1 MCGRSLDGNREIS
14 RPTGGSRLSIR
25 PASGRRGAVADDE
38 RPREV
43 RLRRSSD
50 EPDEQGRATGRGAGG
65 AKGGDR
71 GECGT
76 AKHVPGAE
84 PGKRVPG
91 AGPHT
96 DRRKATE
103 EGTVHHALPPP
114 QHRSVPGSVL
124 RAQAGRSEERRVGKE
139 CRSGG

>member
-1 MCGRSLDGNREIS
+1 MYGRSLTGNREIS
-14 RPTGGSRLSIR
+14 RPTGGRKLSSR
-25 PASGRRGAVADDE
+25 PALGRRGAVADDE

-43 RLRRSSD
+43 RPCHSSC
-50 EPDEQGRATGRGAGG
+50 EADEQGRATGGG

-71 GECGT
+71 GDRGT

-91 AGPHT
+91 AGSRT
-96 DRRKATE
+96 DSRKAQE

-114 QHRSVPGSVL
+114 QHRSVP
-124 RAQAGRSEERRVGKE
+124 
-139 CRSGG
+139 